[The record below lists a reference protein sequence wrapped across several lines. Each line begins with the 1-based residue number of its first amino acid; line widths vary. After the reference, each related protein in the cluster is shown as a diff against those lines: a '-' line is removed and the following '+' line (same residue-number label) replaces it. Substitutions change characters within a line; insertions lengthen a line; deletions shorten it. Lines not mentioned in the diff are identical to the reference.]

1 MSDTS
6 VESCITPKLNYLIIS
21 SNSQYSP
28 EVQALVDA
36 ANTARDEFR
45 TAERASNDVDH
56 DVQVI
61 FNLEL
66 VADRVPD

>member
-1 MSDTS
+1 MYCP
-6 VESCITPKLNYLIIS
+6 EIKLFSYF
-21 SNSQYSP
+21 SQYSP

-61 FNLEL
+61 HGLL
-66 VADRVPD
+66 VIIV